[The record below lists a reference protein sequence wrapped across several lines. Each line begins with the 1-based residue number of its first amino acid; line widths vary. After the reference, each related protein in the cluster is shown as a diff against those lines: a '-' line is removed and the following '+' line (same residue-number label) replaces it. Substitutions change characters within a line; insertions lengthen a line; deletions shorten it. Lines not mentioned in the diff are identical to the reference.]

1 MTNGRHARFLDAL
14 KRVFQVVTAP
24 DFFDDFVDPPESI
37 PGCAPEHQHATPDHQ
52 ADESPA

>member
-1 MTNGRHARFLDAL
+1 MTNGRHTRFLDAL

-37 PGCAPEHQHATPDHQ
+37 PGRTPEQPATESQQ
-52 ADESPA
+52 ADEAPA